1 MGKIKV
7 VKRNGEKEDLN
18 YDKINKVLDWAVNGI
33 NDVNA
38 SDVAMNAHL
47 QFFDGITTTQI
58 HKVLIQSASDMI
70 TEETPN
76 YQYVASKLLNYL
88 LRKEIFNTYNNFPR
102 LKDFVKTNVDKG
114 VYDSEILSF
123 YNDYDFDKIETY
135 IKHERDEELTYAGLQ
150 QLVDK
155 YLIKDRKTEI
165 VYETPQFMYMLIAMT
180 LFATK
185 ESKDRLKMVK
195 TFYDLISTHKI
206 SLPTPIVAG
215 VRTPTRQ
222 YSSCVLID
230 VADDLDSIF
239 NSNTAVGKYISK
251 RAGIGLNFR
260 LRAINSKIRNGEA
273 VHTGIVPFLK
283 MFEGTVKS
291 CSQGGIR
298 GGAATAYYPFWH
310 LEIEDIIVLK
320 NNRGNDLNRVRRLD
334 HGIQL
339 SRLFYQR
346 FVKNEKISLFSPSD
360 VPGLYDAFGYN
371 DKFDELYVKYE
382 NDETIPKKQITAREL
397 MDLLIQ
403 ERVETGR
410 IYIMNI
416 DNANDHSSFEDKIN
430 MSNLCTE
437 INLPTTPLNHIDD
450 GDDTASEI
458 ALCVLSAINLGTIK
472 SLDDLEVICEYTVRA
487 LDYVIE
493 KQDYPINAAKKM
505 LKRRSIGVGV
515 TNFAYWLVKN
525 GLNYESKESLSKID
539 ELFEHIQYYL
549 IKASVQLAKEEG
561 ACEWFG
567 RTKYSKG
574 LLPID
579 HYNKNVDKLVKRE
592 YTLDWESLRKD
603 VVTYGMRNST
613 LTAIMPCESSSVVS
627 SSTNGIEPPRKLI
640 TVKKSKSGS
649 PLPVVVPE
657 VSKYKNKYQ
666 FSWTFD
672 NDAMNNVVSVIQKW
686 IDQGISVNHYYDS
699 RKYDNNN
706 LPLSV
711 VAKDILTFYQ
721 YGGKQIYY
729 SNSKDYKSDKL
740 EDMISHSEHKKIK
753 YVSEED
759 DVMIGCDGGA
769 CSI

>member
-1 MGKIKV
+1 MSIIKV

-18 YDKINKVLDWAVNGI
+18 YEKINKVLEWAVEGI
-33 NDVNA
+33 NGVSA

-58 HKVLIQSASDMI
+58 HQVLIQSAGDMI
-70 TEETPN
+70 TEEN
-76 YQYVASKLLNYL
+76 HSYQYVASKLLNYL

-102 LKDFVKTNVDKG
+102 LKDFIKLNVDNG
-114 VYDSEILSF
+114 VYDADILNHYSE
-123 YNDYDFDKIETY
+123 YDYDKIESF

-155 YLIKDRKTEI
+155 YLLKDRKTDM
-165 VYETPQFMYMLIAMT
+165 VYETPQFMYMLISMT
-180 LFATK
+180 LFSNK
-185 ESKDRLKMVK
+185 DGKDRLKMIK

-222 YSSCVLID
+222 YSSCTLID
-230 VADDLDSIF
+230 VGDDLDSIF

-260 LRAINSKIRNGEA
+260 LRGIGSKIRNGEA
-273 VHTGIVPFLK
+273 VHTGIIPFLK

-298 GGAATAYYPFWH
+298 GGAATAHYPFWH
-310 LEIEDIIVLK
+310 SEIEDIIVLK
-320 NNRGNDLNRVRRLD
+320 NNRGNELNRVRRMD
-334 HGIQL
+334 HSIQFC
-339 SRLFYQR
+339 RLFYQR
-346 FVKNEKISLFSPSD
+346 FIKNEKLSLFSPSD

-371 DKFDELYVKYE
+371 DIFEPLYVKYE
-382 NDETIPKKQITAREL
+382 NDLSIPRREIGAREL

-416 DNANDHSSFEDKIN
+416 DNANDHSSFTDKIS
-430 MSNLCTE
+430 MSNLCQE
-437 INLPTTPLNHIDD
+437 ICLPSSPMKHIDD
-450 GDDTASEI
+450 GDDTDAEI
-458 ALCVLSAINLGTIK
+458 ALCVLSAINLGSIK
-472 SLDDLEVICEYTVRA
+472 SLDELEVICEYTVRA
-487 LDYVIE
+487 LDFVIE
-493 KQDYPINAAKKM
+493 KQDYPVNAAKKM

-525 GLNYESKESLSKID
+525 GLTYDSPETLTKVD

-549 IKASVQLAKEEG
+549 IKASIELAKEEG
-561 ACEWFG
+561 PCEYFN

-579 HYNKNVDKLVKRE
+579 HYNKNVDKLVDRKH
-592 YTLDWESLRKD
+592 TLDWNSLREDILK
-603 VVTYGMRNST
+603 YGMRNST

-657 VSKYKNKYQ
+657 IQKYKNKYQ
-666 FSWTFD
+666 FSWSFD
-672 NDAMNNVVSVIQKW
+672 NTHMNNLVSVIQKW
-686 IDQGISVNHYYDS
+686 VDQGISTNHYYDS
-699 RKYDNNN
+699 RKYPDNN

-729 SNSKDYKSDKL
+729 SNSKDYKSDRL
-740 EDMISHSEHKKIK
+740 EDMISGDNEVKK
-753 YVSEED
+753 SFETDTED
-759 DVMIGCDGGA
+759 LVGCDGGA